1 MSALRANSVALR
13 EVTTIG
19 VGGKP
24 AELIVAKTYEELL
37 ESVREVW
44 STGENWFVL
53 GGGSNVVI
61 ADSVPDLHVVKIE
74 TTGIERLGQGRLKV
88 QAGENWDYFVAY
100 CVEHGLG
107 GVESLSGIPGTV
119 GAAPVQNI
127 GAYGQEIADV
137 LVRVEFLDYATG
149 ELQVIEKDQL
159 ELAYRDSILKR
170 SKVGVITWVEFQ
182 LLSDLPAGSTELM
195 RRRRQEVL
203 ELRASKGMVLDE
215 ADRDTHSCGSFFT
228 NPIVSSTFA
237 KTLPLDAPAWPMDDD
252 ANRVKLSAAWLIE
265 QSGIKKGLQLGSS
278 NAGISTK
285 HALAISNRGG
295 ATAKEIAELA
305 RFIQERVAATFGINL
320 IPEPGFIGF

>member
-61 ADSVPDLHVVKIE
+61 ADTVPDLHVVKIE
-74 TTGIERLGQGRLKV
+74 TTGIERLGQGLLKV
-88 QAGENWDYFVAY
+88 QAGENWDHFVAY

-149 ELQVIEKDQL
+149 ELQILEKEQL
-159 ELAYRDSILKR
+159 ELSYRDSVLKR

-203 ELRASKGMVLDE
+203 ELRASKGMVLAE
-215 ADRDTHSCGSFFT
+215 TDRDTHSCGSFFT
-228 NPIVSSTFA
+228 NPIVSAAFA
-237 KTLPLDAPAWPMDDD
+237 RNLPPDAPAWPMDED
-252 ANRVKLSAAWLIE
+252 AERVKLSAAWLIE

-285 HALAISNRGG
+285 HALAITNRGG

>member
-149 ELQVIEKDQL
+149 ELKVLEKDQL

-252 ANRVKLSAAWLIE
+252 TSRVKLSAAWLIE

-320 IPEPGFIGF
+320 IPEPGFVGF

>member
-44 STGENWFVL
+44 SIGENWFVL

-61 ADSVPDLHVVKIE
+61 ADSVPDLHVVKVE
-74 TTGIERLGQGRLKV
+74 TTGIERLGQGLLKV

-149 ELQVIEKDQL
+149 ELQVLEKDQL

-203 ELRASKGMVLDE
+203 ELRASKGMVLAE

-228 NPIVSSTFA
+228 NPIVSSAFA

-252 ANRVKLSAAWLIE
+252 ASRVKLSAAWLIE

-320 IPEPGFIGF
+320 IPEPSFIGF

>member
-61 ADSVPDLHVVKIE
+61 ADLVPDLHVVKIE
-74 TTGIERLGQGRLKV
+74 TTGIERIGQGLLKV
-88 QAGENWDYFVAY
+88 QAGENWDHLVAY

-137 LVRVEFLDYATG
+137 LVRVEFLDYATR
-149 ELQVIEKDQL
+149 ELQILEKDQL
-159 ELAYRDSILKR
+159 ELSYRDSVLKR

-203 ELRASKGMVLDE
+203 ELRASKGMVLAE
-215 ADRDTHSCGSFFT
+215 TDRDTHSCGSFFT
-228 NPIVSSTFA
+228 NPIVSAAFA
-237 KTLPLDAPAWPMDDD
+237 RNLPPDAPAWPMDED
-252 ANRVKLSAAWLIE
+252 AERVKLSAAWLIE
-265 QSGIKKGLQLGSS
+265 QSGIKKGLQLGNS

-285 HALAISNRGG
+285 HALAITNRGG

>member
-1 MSALRANSVALR
+1 
-13 EVTTIG
+13 
-19 VGGKP
+19 
-24 AELIVAKTYEELL
+24 
-37 ESVREVW
+37 VR
-44 STGENWFVL
+44 L
-53 GGGSNVVI
+53 
-61 ADSVPDLHVVKIE
+61 A
-74 TTGIERLGQGRLKV
+74 
-88 QAGENWDYFVAY
+88 AGENWHGFVMHA
-100 CVEHGLG
+100 LA
-107 GVESLSGIPGTV
+107 SGWAALENLALIPGTV

-149 ELQVIEKDQL
+149 ELQVLEKDQL
-159 ELAYRDSILKR
+159 ELSYRDSILKR

-203 ELRASKGMVLDE
+203 ELRASKGMVLAETDL
-215 ADRDTHSCGSFFT
+215 DTHSCGSFFT
-228 NPIVSSTFA
+228 NPIVSAAFA
-237 KTLPLDAPAWPMDDD
+237 RTLPPDAPAWPMDED
-252 ANRVKLSAAWLIE
+252 AERVKLSAAWLIE
-265 QSGIKKGLQLGSS
+265 QSGIKKGLQLGNS

-285 HALAISNRGG
+285 HALAITNRGG

>member
-1 MSALRANSVALR
+1 
-13 EVTTIG
+13 
-19 VGGKP
+19 
-24 AELIVAKTYEELL
+24 
-37 ESVREVW
+37 
-44 STGENWFVL
+44 
-53 GGGSNVVI
+53 
-61 ADSVPDLHVVKIE
+61 
-74 TTGIERLGQGRLKV
+74 
-88 QAGENWDYFVAY
+88 VAY

-149 ELQVIEKDQL
+149 ELQVLEKDQL

-228 NPIVSSTFA
+228 NPIVSSAFA
-237 KTLPLDAPAWPMDDD
+237 KTLPLDAPAWPMDED
-252 ANRVKLSAAWLIE
+252 ASRVKLSAAWLIE

>member
-61 ADSVPDLHVVKIE
+61 ADMVPDLHVVKIE

-149 ELQVIEKDQL
+149 ELQVLEKDQL
-159 ELAYRDSILKR
+159 ELSYRDSVLKR

-203 ELRASKGMVLDE
+203 ELRASKGMVLAE

-228 NPIVSSTFA
+228 NPIVSAAFA
-237 KTLPLDAPAWPMDDD
+237 RTLPADAPAWPMDEDTE
-252 ANRVKLSAAWLIE
+252 RVKLSAAWLIE

>member
-149 ELQVIEKDQL
+149 ELQVLEKDQL

-237 KTLPLDAPAWPMDDD
+237 KTLPLDAPAWPMDED
-252 ANRVKLSAAWLIE
+252 ASRVKLSAAWLIE
-265 QSGIKKGLQLGSS
+265 QSGIKKGLRLGSS

>member
-1 MSALRANSVALR
+1 MSALRASSVALR

-61 ADSVPDLHVVKIE
+61 ADTVPDLHVVKIE
-74 TTGIERLGQGRLKV
+74 TTGIERLGQGLLKV
-88 QAGENWDYFVAY
+88 QAGENWDHFVDY

-149 ELQVIEKDQL
+149 ELQILEKDQL
-159 ELAYRDSILKR
+159 ELSYRDSVLKR
-170 SKVGVITWVEFQ
+170 SKVGVITFVEFQ

-203 ELRASKGMVLDE
+203 ELRASKGMVLAE
-215 ADRDTHSCGSFFT
+215 TDRDTHSCGSFFT
-228 NPIVSSTFA
+228 NPIVSAAFA
-237 KTLPLDAPAWPMDDD
+237 RNLPPDAPAWPMDED
-252 ANRVKLSAAWLIE
+252 AERVKLSAAWLIE
-265 QSGIKKGLQLGSS
+265 QSGIKKGLQLGNS

-285 HALAISNRGG
+285 HALAITNRGG

>member
-1 MSALRANSVALR
+1 MSALRANDVALR

-19 VGGKP
+19 VGGVP
-24 AELIVAKTYEELL
+24 AELIVAKTYDEVV
-37 ESVREVW
+37 ESVRAVW
-44 STGENWFVL
+44 ATGEDWFVL

-61 ADSVPDLHVVKIE
+61 ADRIDELHVVKVE
-74 TTGIERLGQGRLKV
+74 TTGIERLGQGHLRV
-88 QAGENWDYFVAY
+88 QAGENWDNFVDY
-100 CVEHGLG
+100 CVNHGLG

-137 LVRVEFLDYATG
+137 LLRVEFLDYATG
-149 ELQVIEKDQL
+149 ELQLLEKEQL
-159 ELAYRDSILKR
+159 ELTYRDSVLKR
-170 SKVGVITWVEFQ
+170 SKVGVITWVEFL

-228 NPIVSSTFA
+228 NPIVSAKFA
-237 KTLPLDAPAWPMDDD
+237 RTLPLDAPAWPMDDD
-252 ANRVKLSAAWLIE
+252 AERVKLSAAWLIE
-265 QSGIKKGLQLGSS
+265 QSGVKKGLQLGESK
-278 NAGISTK
+278 AGISTK
-285 HALAISNRGG
+285 HALAITNRGG
-295 ATAKEIAELA
+295 ASAKEVAELA

-320 IPEPGFIGF
+320 IPEPSFIGF

>member
-1 MSALRANSVALR
+1 
-13 EVTTIG
+13 

-24 AELIVAKTYEELL
+24 AELFVAKTYEELL

-74 TTGIERLGQGRLKV
+74 TTGIERLGQGLLKV

-149 ELQVIEKDQL
+149 ELQILEKDQL

-252 ANRVKLSAAWLIE
+252 ASRVKLSAAWLIE

>member
-1 MSALRANSVALR
+1 MTALRANSVALS

-19 VGGKP
+19 VGGVP
-24 AELIVAKTYEELL
+24 AELIVVKTYEELL

-44 STGENWFVL
+44 ATGEDWFIL
-53 GGGSNVVI
+53 GGGSNVVVSDHI
-61 ADSVPDLHVVKIE
+61 ENLRVVKIE
-74 TTGIERLGQGRLKV
+74 TSGIERLGQGHLRV
-88 QAGENWDYFVAY
+88 QAGENWDHFVEH

-107 GVESLSGIPGTV
+107 GVESLSGIPGSV

-149 ELQVIEKDQL
+149 ELQILEKEQL
-159 ELAYRDSILKR
+159 ELAYRDSVLKR

-203 ELRASKGMVLDE
+203 ELRASKGMVLNE

-228 NPIVSSTFA
+228 NPIVSARFA
-237 KTLPLDAPAWPMDDD
+237 RTLPLDAPAWPMDDD
-252 ANRVKLSAAWLIE
+252 AERVKLSAAWLIE
-265 QSGIKKGLQLGSS
+265 QSGVKKGLQLGDSK
-278 NAGISTK
+278 AGISTK
-285 HALAISNRGG
+285 HALAITNRGG
-295 ATAKEIAELA
+295 ASAKEVAELA

-320 IPEPGFIGF
+320 IPEPSFIGF

>member
-1 MSALRANSVALR
+1 MSALRANDVALSKL
-13 EVTTIG
+13 TTMG
-19 VGGKP
+19 VGGVA
-24 AELIVAKTYEELL
+24 AELIIAKTRDELI

-44 STGENWFVL
+44 ATGEDWFVL
-53 GGGSNVVI
+53 GGGSNVVV
-61 ADSVPDLHVVKIE
+61 ADQIDNLHVVKVE
-74 TTGIERLGQGRLKV
+74 TTGIERLAQGRLRV
-88 QAGENWDYFVAY
+88 QAGENWDAFVAY
-100 CVEHGLG
+100 CGEHGLG

-149 ELQVIEKDQL
+149 DVELLEKEQL
-159 ELAYRDSILKR
+159 ELTYRDSVLKR

-228 NPIVSSTFA
+228 NPIVSAKFA
-237 KTLPLDAPAWPMDDD
+237 RTLPLDAPAWPMDEDGE
-252 ANRVKLSAAWLIE
+252 RVKISAAWLIE
-265 QSGIKKGLQLGSS
+265 QSGVKKGLQLGTSK
-278 NAGISTK
+278 AGISTK
-285 HALAISNRGG
+285 HALAITNRGG
-295 ATAKEIAELA
+295 ATAKEVAELA

-320 IPEPGFIGF
+320 IPEPSFIGF

>member
-1 MSALRANSVALR
+1 MSALRANDVALSKL
-13 EVTTIG
+13 TTMG
-19 VGGKP
+19 VGGVA
-24 AELIVAKTYEELL
+24 AELIIAKTRDELI

-44 STGENWFVL
+44 ATGEDWFVL
-53 GGGSNVVI
+53 GGGSNVVV
-61 ADSVPDLHVVKIE
+61 ADQIDNLHVVKVE
-74 TTGIERLGQGRLKV
+74 TTGIERLAQGRLRV
-88 QAGENWDYFVAY
+88 QAGENWDAFVAY

-149 ELQVIEKDQL
+149 DVELLEKEQL
-159 ELAYRDSILKR
+159 ELTYRDSVLKR

-228 NPIVSSTFA
+228 NPIVSAKFA
-237 KTLPLDAPAWPMDDD
+237 RTLPLDAPAWPMDEDGE
-252 ANRVKLSAAWLIE
+252 RVKISAAWLIE
-265 QSGIKKGLQLGSS
+265 QSGVKKGLQLGTSK
-278 NAGISTK
+278 AGISTK
-285 HALAISNRGG
+285 HALAITNRGG
-295 ATAKEIAELA
+295 ATAKEVAELA

-320 IPEPGFIGF
+320 IPEPSFIGF

>member
-61 ADSVPDLHVVKIE
+61 ADSIPDLHVVKIE
-74 TTGIERLGQGRLKV
+74 TTGIERLGQGLLKV

-149 ELQVIEKDQL
+149 ELQILEKDQL

-228 NPIVSSTFA
+228 NPIVSAAFA
-237 KTLPLDAPAWPMDDD
+237 RTLPADAPAWPMDEDTE
-252 ANRVKLSAAWLIE
+252 RVKLSAAWLIE

-285 HALAISNRGG
+285 HALAITNRGG

>member
-1 MSALRANSVALR
+1 MSALRANSIALR

-24 AELIVAKTYEELL
+24 AELIVAKTYKELL

-137 LVRVEFLDYATG
+137 LVRLEFLDYATG
-149 ELQVIEKDQL
+149 ELQVLEKDQL

-228 NPIVSSTFA
+228 NPIVSSAFA

-252 ANRVKLSAAWLIE
+252 ASRVKLSAAWLIE